1 MMYLTRHGQTDW
13 NAVNRVMGAI
23 DMPLNT
29 IGLEQAKQ
37 KHNDLLEANIDL
49 IICSPLLR
57 AKQTADIINKDRN
70 IPIIFDSRISER
82 DFGEFEG
89 KNIDEF
95 DFSSY
100 WNYYQNQKYN
110 NSENIQSF
118 FKRVYEFLDDV
129 ISKYKDKNVLLV
141 THGGVGIATECY
153 FKKEI
158 PEGYLINTDMS
169 LDNCEIKKYEIA

>member
-1 MMYLTRHGQTDW
+1 
-13 NAVNRVMGAI
+13 
-23 DMPLNT
+23 
-29 IGLEQAKQ
+29 
-37 KHNDLLEANIDL
+37 
-49 IICSPLLR
+49 LR
-57 AKQTADIINKDRN
+57 AKQTADIINEGRN
-70 IPIIFDSRISER
+70 LPIIFDDRIAER

-89 KNIDEF
+89 KTIEEF
-95 DFSSY
+95 DFCSY

-110 NSENIQSF
+110 NSENIQDF
-118 FKRVYEFLDDV
+118 FKRVYNFLDDI

-153 FKKEI
+153 FKNKI

>member
-1 MMYLTRHGQTDW
+1 MIYLTRHGQTDW
-13 NAVNRVMGAI
+13 NAVNRVMGTV

-37 KHNDLLEANIDL
+37 KQNDLLGAKIDL

-57 AKQTADIINKDRN
+57 AKQTADIINENRH
-70 IPIIFDSRISER
+70 IPIIFDDRLSER
-82 DFGEFEG
+82 NFGEFEG
-89 KNIDEF
+89 KTIEEF

-100 WNYYQNQKYN
+100 WDYYKNNQYN
-110 NSENIQSF
+110 NSENVQDF
-118 FKRVYEFLDDV
+118 FGRIYKFLDDT
-129 ISKYKDKNVLLV
+129 ISRYKNKNILLI

-158 PEGYLINTDMS
+158 PIGSLINS
-169 LDNCEIKKYEIA
+169 NIFLDNCEIKKYEIA